1 MTTREIYNSKKN
13 LVHTP
18 SEVMSAFEEYLALC
32 FELSSDRS
40 PTAKLN
46 LFGSIW
52 EVLPD
57 AIITQCDLAIIVN
70 ESRIIR
76 DQYLLILKSADETA
90 VKAVYKIIEESGIVP
105 KGLIIYSRRRGGLKI
120 CDLKPFP
127 ANPSARYNHMKANL
141 MVDGENLLLTVR
153 KFSKMDRTALKEDG
167 LFHNV
172 SDKEN
177 TEE

>member
-13 LVHTP
+13 IVHTP
-18 SEVMSAFEEYLALC
+18 SEVMSAFEENHVLC
-32 FELSSDRS
+32 FGLSSDRS

-46 LFGSIW
+46 LFGGIW
-52 EVLPD
+52 EVLPE
-57 AIITQCDLAIIVN
+57 AIITQCDLAIIVK

-90 VKAVYKIIEESGIVP
+90 VKAIYKVIEESGIVP

-120 CDLKPFP
+120 CDFKPFP

-153 KFSKMDRTALKEDG
+153 KFSNIDRTALKEDG
-167 LFHNV
+167 FIHNV
-172 SDKEN
+172 TDKEN
-177 TEE
+177 EEE

>member
-13 LVHTP
+13 IVHIT
-18 SEVMSAFEEYLALC
+18 SEVVSAFEENHALC

-52 EVLPD
+52 EELPE
-57 AIITQCDLAIIVN
+57 AIITQCDLVAVSSEAKIT
-70 ESRIIR
+70 R

-90 VKAVYKIIEESGIVP
+90 IKAVYKIIEESGIVH

-120 CDLKPFP
+120 CDFKPFP

-153 KFSKMDRTALKEDG
+153 KFSKIDRTALKEDG
-167 LFHNV
+167 SIHNV

-177 TEE
+177 SEE